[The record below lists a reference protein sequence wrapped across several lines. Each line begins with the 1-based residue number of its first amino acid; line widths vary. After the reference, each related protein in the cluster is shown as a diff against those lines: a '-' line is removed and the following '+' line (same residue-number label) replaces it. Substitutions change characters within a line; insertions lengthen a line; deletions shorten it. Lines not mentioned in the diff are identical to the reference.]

1 MMRLPALLAQAAV
14 AGRAAA
20 RTSSSHVRGSN
31 GFASGT
37 SGGDGPPVP
46 REWLRR
52 LWAEELKRQ
61 KEAPARGWGKRA
73 EVAKA
78 DGGAEDPLG
87 YFANAARALVNS
99 GSAAAGV
106 GRARAGGGAAGDE
119 VAQYDVRDLGHLQ
132 ASGFCNYNTVECL
145 RVEPLDATL
154 ELYATDAS
162 QTDDF
167 ALTLGTSIGFV
178 L

>member
-1 MMRLPALLAQAAV
+1 MRRLPALLSQAAA

-20 RTSSSHVRGSN
+20 RTSSSHARGSN
-31 GFASGT
+31 RFASGAG
-37 SGGDGPPVP
+37 GGDGPPVP

-52 LWAEELKRQ
+52 LWVEELKKQ

-78 DGGAEDPLG
+78 EGGAEDPLG

-106 GRARAGGGAAGDE
+106 GGRVRAGGAAGDE

-132 ASGFCNYNTVECL
+132 ASGFCNHHSMFMCRTMRCYHRTLCNQCIREC
-145 RVEPLDATL
+145 A
-154 ELYATDAS
+154 
-162 QTDDF
+162 
-167 ALTLGTSIGFV
+167 
-178 L
+178 